1 MERPLIITSIFI
13 VVFIGISFFIYY
25 WAFGHLIREGLENT
39 KTYSYTPNKSLMNMR
54 KDGIHVSEFVR
65 EASLV
70 LDFIKVDNQLI
81 AKKDPSANTFDT
93 SGEYSKIYTDL
104 DIYKEFKPSDLTQ
117 NLDRKYGEYFDGDR
131 VSKREDVEIEAQ
143 WNSDAD
149 LQSYNRIYNFVYY
162 STINP
167 KEKYNDKKFSLY
179 FTELIKRYKSK
190 KEQLAEIKK
199 FFYSLIKPIYLSN
212 SLFELYLKNESLYDK
227 KDGKTKDSALFV
239 INTVYDY
246 LDKLTKTIGDDFKIF
261 DKEEYVYCFTADQT
275 DKTFSLDSIKL
286 FQTIGVLLEVK
297 KFVENVK
304 NKEKINMND
313 KKFVSGFQTYLF
325 KANHVSD
332 EDKSNSKNT
341 SVIIYLLDNPV
352 SEKDL

>member
-13 VVFIGISFFIYY
+13 LVFMCIAFFIYY
-25 WAFGHLIREGLENT
+25 WAFGDRIREGLENAN
-39 KTYSYTPNKSLMNMR
+39 TYSYTPNKSLINQR
-54 KDGIHVSEFVR
+54 KDGIHISEFIR

-70 LDFIKVDNQLI
+70 LDFIKVDNELV
-81 AKKDPSANTFDT
+81 AKKDSSANSFGT
-93 SGEYSKIYTDL
+93 SGEYSKTYTDL

-117 NLDRKYGEYFDGDR
+117 NLDRKYGEYFDGEH
-131 VSKREDVEIEAQ
+131 VSKQADAEIDAN
-143 WNSDAD
+143 WNSDTD
-149 LQSYNRIYNFVYY
+149 LQSYNRIYNYIYY
-162 STINP
+162 TTLNT
-167 KEKYNDKKFSLY
+167 KEKYNANKFSQY
-179 FTELIKRYKSK
+179 FSGLIKKYKAK
-190 KEQLAEIKK
+190 KEQLGEIKK

-212 SLFELYLKNESLYDK
+212 TLFELYLKNESLYDK

-261 DKEEYVYCFTADQT
+261 DKDEYVYCFAADKT

-304 NKEKINMND
+304 NKEKINMD
-313 KKFVSGFQTYLF
+313 VEKFVSGFETYLF
-325 KANHVSD
+325 KANHVSE
-332 EDKSNSKNT
+332 EDASNPKNT